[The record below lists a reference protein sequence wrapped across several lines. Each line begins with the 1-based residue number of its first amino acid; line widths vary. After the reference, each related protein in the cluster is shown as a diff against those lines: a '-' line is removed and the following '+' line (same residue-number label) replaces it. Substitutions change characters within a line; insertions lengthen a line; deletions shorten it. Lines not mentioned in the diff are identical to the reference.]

1 MTAMVRKRTMKSE
14 NDPEAKAG
22 YRELSAEELRWEVE
36 LASLRAES
44 TDELPLIRGFINQH
58 RAYEAISV
66 GARMSA
72 RKYNIVVCGAP
83 GSGRRTMVLS
93 LLEEIAWSAPTPG
106 DWVYV
111 HNFRDPNRPRALGLP
126 RGVGRK
132 LAEGMKRLL
141 EELKREIPEVLRS
154 KDYEKRI
161 QPIIRRAE
169 AEQQRIFQQLQEFG
183 LKRGFIIQASKAG
196 IMLIPAM
203 NGQAMTP
210 DEFEKLPQEE
220 QMRIAEEREKLAE
233 QVQKY
238 LEALREIQAKTR
250 EAINRIN
257 REVVGFIISEP
268 LKRLKEAVGES
279 EGAADYLEQVRAYT
293 IDNYNIFLEQPEGP
307 SPMGMGA
314 RPFIEY
320 EVNLVVDNS
329 ELEGAPVVFEPNP
342 TFYNLFGRVE
352 KKAIMGTMYS
362 DLTMIRPGA
371 LHRANGG
378 FLVCYL
384 RDLLISPGAYETL
397 KKTLKFEQIAIED
410 LAEMLGYVPTY
421 GIRPEPIPL
430 KIKVVLLGTAYLYS
444 LLDYYDDDFRQVFKV
459 RADFDWEMENSPK
472 FRSSL
477 ETFVARVTKD
487 EGLPPFTREG
497 LAAFLQEMARWA
509 GSKKKLTGRLGQA
522 ADLIREAGYCAI
534 QAGASLITADHV
546 RSALQGREFRA
557 NLYEEKLHQMVED
570 GQIYIQPYGKRVGVI
585 HGLSVLGYADY
596 SFGIAA
602 RITANTFVGQAGVIN
617 IEREVELSGP
627 IHEKGVL
634 ILSGLLAS
642 KFAQRFPLCLSATIT
657 FEQTYSLV
665 EGDSASAAEY
675 FALISELSGVPV
687 RQDLAVTGSINQ
699 KGEIQPIGGVNE
711 KIEGFFRICKRM
723 GLTGTQ
729 GVIIPEANTQ
739 NLMLRDE
746 VVQAVKEGKFHIYSI
761 KTVEEGIELLM
772 GEPAGELTPEGDY
785 PEGTVY
791 RKVMK
796 RLEEYRD
803 RLDSRGAQKP
813 SKPERKKKQKR
824 QPSPTPGKK
833 KK

>member
-1 MTAMVRKRTMKSE
+1 MKS
-14 NDPEAKAG
+14 
-22 YRELSAEELRWEVE
+22 
-36 LASLRAES
+36 
-44 TDELPLIRGFINQH
+44 
-58 RAYEAISV
+58 
-66 GARMSA
+66 
-72 RKYNIVVCGAP
+72 
-83 GSGRRTMVLS
+83 
-93 LLEEIAWSAPTPG
+93 
-106 DWVYV
+106 
-111 HNFRDPNRPRALGLP
+111 
-126 RGVGRK
+126 
-132 LAEGMKRLL
+132 LL

-161 QPIIRRAE
+161 QPLVRRAE
-169 AEQQRIFQQLQEFG
+169 GEQQRVFQQLQEFG
-183 LKRGFIIQASKAG
+183 IKRGFIIQASKAG

-210 DEFEKLPQEE
+210 EEFEKLPQEE
-220 QMRIAEEREKLAE
+220 QMKIAEQREKLAE

-238 LEALREIQAKTR
+238 LEAIREIQGKTR

-268 LKRLKEAVGES
+268 LKRLKEAVGDCEC
-279 EGAADYLEQVRAYT
+279 AVDYLEQVRAFT
-293 IDNYNIFLEQPEGP
+293 VDNYGNFMEQHEGP
-307 SPMGMGA
+307 GPMGVGA

-320 EVNLVVDNS
+320 EVNLMVDNS
-329 ELEGAPVVFEPNP
+329 ETEGAPVVFESNP

-362 DLTMIRPGA
+362 DLTMIRSGA

-378 FLVCYL
+378 FLICYM

-430 KIKVVLLGTAYLYS
+430 KIKVILLGTPYLHA
-444 LLDYYDDDFRQVFKV
+444 LLDYYDDDFGQVFKV
-459 RADFDWEMENSPK
+459 RADFDWEMENSAK
-472 FRSSL
+472 YRSSM
-477 ETFVARVTKD
+477 ETFVARVTRD

-497 LAAFLQEMARWA
+497 LSAFLQEMSRWA

-522 ADLIREAGYCAI
+522 ADLVREAGYCAV
-534 QAGASLITADHV
+534 QARASAITTEHLQT
-546 RSALQGREFRA
+546 ALQGREFRA
-557 NLYEEKLHQMVED
+557 NLYEEKLQQMVED
-570 GQIYIQPYGKRVGVI
+570 GQIFIQPFGTRVGVV

-634 ILSGLLAS
+634 ILSGLLAGR
-642 KFAQRFPLCLSATIT
+642 FAQRFPLCLSATLT

-711 KIEGFFRICKRM
+711 KIEGFYRICSRA

-739 NLMLRDE
+739 NLMLRDA
-746 VVQAVKEGKFHIYSI
+746 VVKAVAEGKFHIYSI
-761 KTVEEGIELLM
+761 KTAEEGIEILTGM
-772 GEPAGELTPEGDY
+772 PTGEPTADGDY

-791 RKVMK
+791 KKVMK

-803 RLDSRGAQKP
+803 RLDARGPREPSR
-813 SKPERKKKQKR
+813 PEKKRKKSAEAPPPR
-824 QPSPTPGKK
+824 RKK
-833 KK
+833 NRK